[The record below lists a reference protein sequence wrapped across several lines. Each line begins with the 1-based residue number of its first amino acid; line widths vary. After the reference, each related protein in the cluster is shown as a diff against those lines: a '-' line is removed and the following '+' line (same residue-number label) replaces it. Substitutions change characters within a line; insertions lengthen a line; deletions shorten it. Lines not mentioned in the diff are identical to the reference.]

1 MAFWEKTKLNDMDL
15 GGKNKQTRTAEQAQ
29 HEDSEAERKS
39 AEQARIEYMKEV
51 NQWAIANGYT
61 PLINAE
67 NRWDLGAISE
77 FLQMIVELNEKN
89 YASRNHYKAR
99 YDSLREKYDELAEYL
114 SVTGNDEAYQKWREA
129 QRQGRPKKAI
139 DWERYDLLLR
149 AQLTQKE
156 IAQHLG
162 VSANTLRKLLRER

>member
-15 GGKNKQTRTAEQAQ
+15 EHKNRQQQEQGQAQ
-29 HEDSEAERKS
+29 QGDGNEVRKS
-39 AEQARIEYMKEV
+39 AEQEASDYLKVVSEWAV
-51 NQWAIANGYT
+51 NNGHS
-61 PLINAE
+61 PLINAS
-67 NRWDLGAISE
+67 NRWDLPAIAE
-77 FLQMIVELNEKN
+77 VIQAIVELNEKH

-99 YDSLREKYDELAEYL
+99 YESLREKYDELAEYL
-114 SVTGNDEAYQKWREA
+114 SVTGNDEAYKKWREA
-129 QRQGRPKKAI
+129 QRQGRPKKTI

-162 VSANTLRKLLRER
+162 VSANTLRKLLKER